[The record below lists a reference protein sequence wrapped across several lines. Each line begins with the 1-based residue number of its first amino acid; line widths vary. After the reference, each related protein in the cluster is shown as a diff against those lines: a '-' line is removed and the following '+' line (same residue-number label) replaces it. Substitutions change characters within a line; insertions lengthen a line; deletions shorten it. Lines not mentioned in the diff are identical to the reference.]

1 MASINFGV
9 FRGFS
14 NSSDYGSYNCYLQY
28 DSITRSGNNVTINNL
43 RVYMKRRTTGYTTN
57 RIALCAGYNG
67 TWNNIKNNYTV
78 NSWNN
83 NSASEY
89 TIPLG
94 SPTVATNGNGIWIW
108 VEIASTGSND
118 GWTNFQ
124 STNLVYNPT
133 LSDSAAN
140 PSSPSSPG
148 SVSIP
153 SSIAPDQT
161 ASISWSKASGG
172 SNGVSGYQL
181 AYSKDGG
188 SSWTYADASGTSYS
202 LNLNNAG
209 FVNGSVLKAAVRSY
223 STINGTRYYSGW
235 TYSGTT
241 TTAFIAPSVPSTVT
255 IPSAIA
261 PDKTASISWSAASG
275 GSNGVK
281 GYAYQWS
288 KDGGS
293 TWSTEKTTASTSLS
307 LDLGANGFVNGSKL
321 AFRVRS
327 YTTGQ
332 GNNYYSSYKTS
343 SITTTS
349 FVAPTVPQNQAIS
362 YDMSEPIPTGIYK
375 ASWKAPTS
383 TGTNGVSGYSIQ
395 WLKNGENFG
404 SEYDVTGT
412 SAEKET
418 TEDTI
423 QPNDTISFKVR
434 AYTIG
439 QNNKYYSAY
448 VTSGTITIVSDKFI
462 YISENGGSFIKY
474 KAYISVNGG
483 DFKEIKKEKLK
494 VIQ

>member
-1 MASINFGV
+1 MATAISTQTLD
-9 FRGFS
+9 
-14 NSSDYGSYNCYLQY
+14 SSKPAVYGNVTYDYW
-28 DSITRSGNNVTINNL
+28 RSGNYMVYKVTVSAWLGRNGWRNNRWACKL
-43 RVYMKRRTTGYTTN
+43 WVNGEEIWSNQTLKNQTSGNLGTDPYSKTTNEIWIPVNSGSISVQVQFADTGY
-57 RIALCAGYNG
+57 
-67 TWNNIKNNYTV
+67 
-78 NSWNN
+78 
-83 NSASEY
+83 
-89 TIPLG
+89 
-94 SPTVATNGNGIWIW
+94 
-108 VEIASTGSND
+108 STGWDPSQSNF
-118 GWTNFQ
+118 TNWGTYYG
-124 STNLVYNPT
+124 SLAV
-133 LSDSAAN
+133 SA
-140 PSSPSSPG
+140 PSAPG
-148 SVSIP
+148 APGYVSIP

-161 ASISWSKASGG
+161 ANISWGSASGG
-172 SNGVSGYQL
+172 TNGVSGYQL
-181 AYSKDGG
+181 SYTKDGG
-188 SSWTYADASGTSYS
+188 SNWIYVDVSGTSYS
-202 LNLNNAG
+202 LNLNSAG
-209 FVNGSVLKAAVRSY
+209 FVNGSVLIATVRSY
-223 STINGTRYYSGW
+223 STVNGSRYYSGW
-235 TYSGTT
+235 TYSGNTT
-241 TTAFIAPSVPSTVT
+241 TSFVAPSTPSTVT
-255 IPSAIA
+255 IPNSIA

-293 TWSTEKTTASTSLS
+293 TWSTEKTTTSTSLS
-307 LDLGANGFVNGSKL
+307 LNLGANGFVNGSRL

-332 GNNYYSSYKTS
+332 GNNYYSNYKTS
-343 SITTTS
+343 SVTTTS
-349 FVAPTVPQNQAIS
+349 FVAPTVPQNQTIS

-383 TGTNGVSGYSIQ
+383 TGTNGISGYSIQ

-439 QNNKYYSAY
+439 QNNKYYSNY

-462 YISENGGSFIKY
+462 YISQNGGSFIKY

-483 DFKEIKKEKLK
+483 GFKEIKKEKLK